1 MSEYRLRIDAFTPAT
16 LPMKRLAEYMA
27 EFARLLGEPER
38 VHFVRV
44 DEGSAVLVSRIDTQA
59 ETKVAKRLL
68 EVRSGVGDPEG
79 IKAEK
84 RIDAMLATDEAI
96 GQLLDQNGAEII
108 PFPGRSRPKPL
119 RYGPFREDGVLEG
132 ILIRIGGKD
141 DSVPVW
147 LRDATVIHKC
157 MAKEELARRISVHY
171 PAGDFLRV
179 WGTGRWMRE
188 EDGSWSMERFD
199 IREFEPLDAAS
210 LSEVIRKLH
219 AVQGARWGED
229 PIGDL
234 QELRGG
240 DRKALN

>member
-1 MSEYRLRIDAFTPAT
+1 MTEYRLRIDVFTPAT

-27 EFARLLGEPER
+27 EFARLLGEPEL

-44 DEGSAVLVSRIDTQA
+44 DEGSAVLVSRIDAQA

-68 EVRSGVGDPEG
+68 EVRGGVGDPEG

-147 LRDATVIHKC
+147 LRDAMVIHKC

-171 PAGDFLRV
+171 PTGDFLRV

-199 IREFEPLDAAS
+199 IREFEPLDVAS
-210 LSEVIRKLH
+210 LPDVIRRLH

-229 PIGDL
+229 PISDL
-234 QELRGG
+234 QELRGS